1 MYDIATDLRDPHTFE
16 RAYKEHRARA
26 FAAALGVLRDPAAA
40 EDVVQDVFAQLWRR
54 PRAFDSKRGLL
65 RSYITM
71 MARSR
76 AVDRWRTQTAR
87 DAAVERLA
95 ATAGEPRHEQSAD
108 ERAIERESSAHVVSI
123 LHRLPP
129 PQREA
134 VLLAYGKELTAREI
148 AEVMGVPLGTAKS
161 RVRLGLEKMRET
173 AEDAG

>member
-1 MYDIATDLRDPHTFE
+1 MAGIRDDLTDAEAFRT
-16 RAYKEHRARA
+16 AYEAHHD
-26 FAAALGVLRDPAAA
+26 ALVALAWRVLRDSAAA
-40 EDVVQDVFAQLWRR
+40 EDVVQDVFAHLWRR
-54 PRAFDSKRGLL
+54 PRAFDSKRGVL

-76 AVDRWRTQTAR
+76 AVDRWRTQNAR
-87 DAAVERLA
+87 EAAVERLA
-95 ATAGEPRHEQSAD
+95 TTAGEPRHEQSAD
-108 ERAIERESSAHVVSI
+108 ERAIERESTAHVVSI

-148 AEVMGVPLGTAKS
+148 ADVIGVPLGTAKS

-173 AEDAG
+173 AGDAG

>member
-1 MYDIATDLRDPHTFE
+1 MHDIATDLRDPHTFE

-26 FAAALGVLRDPAAA
+26 FAAAVGVLRDPAAA
-40 EDVVQDVFAQLWRR
+40 EDVVQDVFAHLWRR
-54 PRAFDSKRGLL
+54 PRAFDSKRGVL

-76 AVDRWRTQTAR
+76 AVDRWRTQNAR
-87 DAAVERLA
+87 EAAVERLA
-95 ATAGEPRHEQSAD
+95 TTAGEPRHEQSAD
-108 ERAIERESSAHVVSI
+108 ERAIERESTAHVVSI

-148 AEVMGVPLGTAKS
+148 ADVIGVPLGS
-161 RVRLGLEKMRET
+161 RRG
-173 AEDAG
+173 AGKP

>member
-1 MYDIATDLRDPHTFE
+1 MHDIATDLRDPHTFE

-26 FAAALGVLRDPAAA
+26 FAAAVGVLRDPAAA

-54 PRAFDSKRGLL
+54 PRAFDSKRGVL

-76 AVDRWRTQTAR
+76 AVDRWRTQNAR
-87 DAAVERLA
+87 EAAVERLA
-95 ATAGEPRHEQSAD
+95 TTAGEPRHEQSAD

-148 AEVMGVPLGTAKS
+148 ADVIGVPLGTAKS

-173 AEDAG
+173 AGDAG